1 MAGEKNQTKKPH
13 TVRIMKNISKLITAA
28 LLVAFT
34 GSALAEVTVKAGPR
48 KGRILEVEGQ
58 NAEFFVE
65 KDRTVSFAFYDAAM
79 KAQPATAQ
87 IITATAEAPTGKLKL
102 EFEKK
107 GDLLVS
113 KTPLPEGENYT
124 VVVQVKPTAEAKSK
138 NFRIKLDLSTCAGCS
153 NPEYACTC
161 DE

>member
-1 MAGEKNQTKKPH
+1 MKTLLRILTILAIAVSPAMADAK
-13 TVRIMKNISKLITAA
+13 
-28 LLVAFT
+28 
-34 GSALAEVTVKAGPR
+34 VKAGPR
-48 KGRILEVEGQ
+48 KGRILELEGV

-65 KDRTVSFAFYDAAM
+65 KDRTVSIAFYDAAG
-79 KAQPATAQ
+79 KKQAAGAQVV
-87 IITATAEAPTGKLKL
+87 TATAEAKSGKAKL

-113 KTPLPEGENYT
+113 KAPLPEGEGYQ
-124 VVVQVKPTAEAKSK
+124 VVVQAKTSADAKPK
-138 NFRIKLDLSTCAGCS
+138 NFRIKLETHICKKCD